1 MTVSCN
7 ICNGTTFV
15 PAQNNRLSRSRKP
28 PQCGT
33 CRSLERHRIAR
44 AVIDK
49 LQLRET
55 FTHLPL
61 LLWGEPSGIPKPW
74 FKSVELFGIE
84 HADAGLPARQSNSL
98 GLIVAA
104 NVLHRVPAHR
114 KTLADLVRVMTADG
128 LMLLS
133 YPNPTTR
140 EKTEDWRRADAARG
154 GAYRV
159 LGRDFEA
166 EFAQLVPDAIVLRI
180 EEADPVTGDADW
192 LYLLSKS
199 PFWMRRAF
207 SAEIDA
213 RILD

>member
-1 MTVSCN
+1 MTATCN

-28 PQCGT
+28 PQCGK

-44 AVIDK
+44 AVVDK

-55 FTHLPL
+55 FAHYPL
-61 LLWGEPSGIPKPW
+61 LVWGEQSGIPKPW
-74 FKSVELFGIE
+74 FKSVEVFGIE
-84 HADAGLPARQSNSL
+84 HGDAGLAARPDDSV
-98 GLIVAA
+98 GFVVAA
-104 NVLHRVPAHR
+104 NVLHRVPDHR
-114 KTLADLVRVMTADG
+114 GTLAQLVRVMTADG

-140 EKTEDWRRADAARG
+140 ETTEDWGRADPTRG
-154 GAYRV
+154 GGHRI

-166 EFAQLVPDAIVLRI
+166 AFASLVPGAIVLRI
-180 EEADPVTGDADW
+180 EEADPVTGDPDW
-192 LYLLSKS
+192 LYLLTKS

-207 SAEIDA
+207 DAEVDA